1 MKTSSWT
8 RLIVLGLVLALAGF
22 GLGDRPPSPASAPTA
37 VPAPLSLAVLG
48 DALDRVLPQ
57 LSGPGLPALIVA
69 VSDLASAVET
79 PGRPGLSRAVDRA
92 RDALA
97 AFEAGPGRYYA
108 LDLDVVR
115 LAIGV
120 AGSLE

>member
-1 MKTSSWT
+1 MKTSNWT
-8 RLIVLGLVLALAGF
+8 RLILLGLVLALAGF
-22 GLGDRPPSPASAPTA
+22 GLGERPPSPASEPAA
-37 VPAPLSLAVLG
+37 VPAPLSLAMLN
-48 DALDRVLPQ
+48 DALNRVLPQ
-57 LSGPGLPALIVA
+57 LSGPDLPALIVA
-69 VSDLASAVET
+69 VGDLATALEA

-97 AFEAGPGRYYA
+97 TYEAGPGRYYA
-108 LDLDVVR
+108 IDLDVVR

>member
-1 MKTSSWT
+1 M
-8 RLIVLGLVLALAGF
+8 RLIVPSLVLALAGF
-22 GLGDRPPSPASAPTA
+22 GLGNRPPSPAPGPTA
-37 VPAPLSLAVLG
+37 APAAPSMAVVE
-48 DALDRVLPQ
+48 DALNRVLPQ

-69 VSDLASAVET
+69 VDDLATTLEA
-79 PGRPGLSRAVDRA
+79 PGRSGLSRAVERA
-92 RDALA
+92 REALA

-108 LDLDVVR
+108 IDLDVIR